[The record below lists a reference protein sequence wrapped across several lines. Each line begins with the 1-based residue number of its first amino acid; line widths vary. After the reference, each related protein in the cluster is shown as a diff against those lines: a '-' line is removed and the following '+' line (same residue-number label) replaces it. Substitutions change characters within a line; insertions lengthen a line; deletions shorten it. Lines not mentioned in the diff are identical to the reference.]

1 LLGAALMNEANEFL
15 LQHFV
20 GDKQRGFLTG
30 QDG

>member
-1 LLGAALMNEANEFL
+1 MNEANEFL

>member
-1 LLGAALMNEANEFL
+1 MNEANEFL
-15 LQHFV
+15 LQNFV